1 MNLDM
6 TMSPASQAVLV
17 SAVFAIAA
25 FAALASLVRLVGRRV
40 KSDRALRRMQDL
52 MVRSQQPSEPIEAW
66 VDRMNARFARAPRAS
81 E

>member
-25 FAALASLVRLVGRRV
+25 FAALAFLVRLVGRRV
-40 KSDRALRRMQDL
+40 KSDRTFRRLQDL

-66 VDRMNARFARAPRAS
+66 VDRMNARFAGAPRAS